1 MKRSISGGVW
11 KVKIIVDFCIYVCYN
26 IIVNRKGIQNM
37 EYKGYF
43 IEVGFYGEG
52 EITVQYCGDDIWFKS
67 VEEAKEFIDQITE
80 E

>member
-1 MKRSISGGVW
+1 
-11 KVKIIVDFCIYVCYN
+11 
-26 IIVNRKGIQNM
+26 M

-43 IEVGFYGEG
+43 IEIGFYGEG
-52 EITVQYCGDDIWFKS
+52 EITVQYCGDDVWFKS